1 MNTGTR
7 RFALWVPDWPTACLI
22 LGTPPGAPAVLVES
36 GRIQHTTVAAR
47 QAGVRTGMSTRSAQH
62 LCPELVMS
70 TRDSLTEAAHFEEIL
85 CACEEEIADISM
97 LRPGLAWGPI
107 GPAARWHGSEES
119 AAEAII
125 DAVSR
130 RTGVEC
136 LIGIA
141 DGILGTLLAARTGQ
155 IVPPGHSQAYLE
167 DLLLERIPY
176 LLPPGYGQTLSV
188 LIRSLNI
195 LGIRRSKDLLA
206 LEHTSVCAR
215 FGNLAEQLIC
225 LIKGG
230 DIHLQQEERHCVE
243 LNFSVLIDPPAHH
256 VDHAMIPMTRLAHD
270 IAEGLA
276 ARSLNAQTLSIT
288 LHTENGQTRTRVW
301 NGCNAQD
308 TRSTIE
314 RLRWHAQGWMSL
326 GDLSHSDAPQ
336 GPLSAIE
343 VTVSDFMTAPESD
356 YLWGQDAHQEAVDR
370 AITHI
375 QALLG
380 EDGALAVSLQGGYDP
395 RSRTHFRPWGKGCE
409 DRVPCEGEWEGG
421 VTQNPD
427 TLCQPP
433 IPITLS
439 ASLNSTSAD
448 NIRARLRVIPGQG
461 ETTQKPSGRSSQ
473 TSPETAQTHRGESQ
487 RQEIGVR
494 ITPRGVLSVEPT
506 HITLQALPRT
516 RALSHWE
523 QGHPYTLHVKS
534 PLWVIRGRWWDHRD
548 SSHSQRVY
556 MRVSTEK
563 TPDLLLMYHKGQW
576 WIEGAYA

>member
-1 MNTGTR
+1 MSAGAR
-7 RFALWVPDWPTACLI
+7 RFALWVPDWPTACLV
-22 LGTPPGAPAVLVES
+22 LGSPPGAPAVLVEG

-62 LCPELVMS
+62 LCPELIMS

-85 CACEEEIADISM
+85 CACEEEIADISL

-119 AAEAII
+119 AAETII

-141 DGILGTLLAARTGQ
+141 DGTLGVLLAARTGQ
-155 IVPPGHSQAYLE
+155 IIPPGQSRTYLE

-176 LLPPGYGQTLSV
+176 LLPGYGHTLSP
-188 LIRSLNI
+188 LIHTLNT
-195 LGIRRSKDLLA
+195 LGIRRSKELLA
-206 LEHTSVCAR
+206 LDQSSMRAR
-215 FGNLAEQLIC
+215 FGAPVEQL
-225 LIKGG
+225 LSLVAGG
-230 DIHLQQEERHCVE
+230 DIHMPKRQRQCVE
-243 LNFSVLIDPPAHH
+243 LSFSLPIDPPAQQ
-256 VDHAMIPMTRLAHD
+256 VDHAMIPMTRLAHN
-270 IAEGLA
+270 IAEKLA
-276 ARSLNAQTLSIT
+276 DRGLNAQTLSIT
-288 LHTENGQTRTRVW
+288 LRTENGQTRTRVW
-301 NGCNAQD
+301 SGCNAQD

-326 GDLSHSDAPQ
+326 GDLSHDDAPR

-343 VTVSDFMTAPESD
+343 ARVSDFVTAPESD
-356 YLWGQDAHQEAVDR
+356 CLWGKDAHREAVDR

-380 EDGALAVSLQGGYDP
+380 EDAALAVSLQGGHDP
-395 RSRTHFRPWGKGCE
+395 RSRTHFRPWGKPNEGG
-409 DRVPCEGEWEGG
+409 VPREGEWAGG

-433 IPITLS
+433 IPIILS
-439 ASLNSTSAD
+439 AVAD
-448 NIRARLRVIPGQG
+448 TTPAAPIRPQFRVITGKSDNGGQQN
-461 ETTQKPSGRSSQ
+461 ELTVS
-473 TSPETAQTHRGESQ
+473 TADSIEQ
-487 RQEIGVR
+487 RHQPISRERVAEVR
-494 ITPRGVLSVEPT
+494 VTPRGVLSAEPT
-506 HITLQALPRT
+506 HITLQAAPRT

-523 QGHPYTLHVKS
+523 KDRPYALHIKS
-534 PLWVIRGRWWDHRD
+534 PLWVIRGRWWDQHDR
-548 SSHSQRVY
+548 SRTHRVY
-556 MRVSTEK
+556 MRVGTEK
-563 TPDLLLMYHKGQW
+563 TPDLLLMYQKGQW